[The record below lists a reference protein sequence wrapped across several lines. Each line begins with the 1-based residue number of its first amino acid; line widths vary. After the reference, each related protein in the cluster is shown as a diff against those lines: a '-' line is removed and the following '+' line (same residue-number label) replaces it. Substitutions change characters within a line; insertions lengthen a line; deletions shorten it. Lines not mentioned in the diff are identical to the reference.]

1 MSDLTVF
8 ESIKNELTIKNDGV
22 GYCSLRGASKL
33 VGISHSVLVEHFKDT
48 FSMSEKISKLSKRLI
63 EQGFEPGYFSSKGI
77 PDLALAIIIEY
88 YALDAGRR
96 CTTLA
101 KNAYRAFAAVGI
113 RTVVQKVVN
122 QSNTQNSI
130 PSLERVERWVELRM
144 LDISNPNIQSL
155 IQARCLKNLSINP
168 ETIINSGTTQKVVG
182 LRPSQ
187 EKEPPKIEL
196 DYDTLRLLEKDNLIT
211 QENFASSIG
220 ISRTTLWRWE
230 KHIVHTSRIAS
241 VYCAFSN
248 RQFLNQFQQE
258 ILLKI
263 KNYKSLGYT
272 NSQVS
277 ELLDSEYEIL
287 VCDFVKD
294 V

>member
-1 MSDLTVF
+1 MSELSVF
-8 ESIKNELTIKNDGV
+8 ESIRNELTIKNNGV
-22 GYCSLRGASKL
+22 GYCTLRGASKL
-33 VGISHSVLVEHFKDT
+33 VGISHTVLVEHFKDT
-48 FSMSEKISKLSKRLI
+48 FSISEKISKLSKKLI
-63 EQGFEPGYFSSKGI
+63 EQGFEPGYFSSGGI

-122 QSNTQNSI
+122 QSNAQNSI
-130 PSLERVERWVELRM
+130 PSLEKVERWVELRM

-155 IQARCLKNLSINP
+155 IQARCLKSLGINP
-168 ETIINSGTTQKVVG
+168 ENILNRETREKVVE

-187 EKEPPKIEL
+187 EKESSNIEL
-196 DYDTLRLLEKDNLIT
+196 DYDTLRLLEKDNLVT

-230 KHIVHTSRIAS
+230 KYIVYKSRIAS
-241 VYCAFSN
+241 VYCAFGN

-263 KNYKSLGYT
+263 NNYKCSGYT
-272 NSQVS
+272 NSQIRD
-277 ELLDSEYEIL
+277 LFDSEYEVL